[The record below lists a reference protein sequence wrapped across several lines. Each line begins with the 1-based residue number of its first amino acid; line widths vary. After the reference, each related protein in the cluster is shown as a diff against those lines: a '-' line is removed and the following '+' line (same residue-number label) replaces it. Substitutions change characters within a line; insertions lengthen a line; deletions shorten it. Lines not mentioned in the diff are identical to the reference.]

1 MALELCMELVRPL
14 KKQPLNHVITIGS
27 VQAMR
32 VVVQRQMMVQHS
44 SVVQAVLLA
53 RMEDTTIAQGWP
65 SGQPVGP
72 MISVRL
78 ESARAMGVV
87 YRRDHAPRSPR
98 QWVKRVTQ
106 IMSVPIKHVVVR
118 PRTMEPN
125 SCAVKAVPQARME
138 DTTIAQ
144 GWPSGQPVG
153 PMTSAKANIVRE
165 MEVVFKEENVN
176 PLQSR
181 RESLV
186 ARTRSVEARPVEGRQ
201 QLTMLH
207 LCVVIR
213 WSRGQA
219 MTTAIIC
226 PRDLFAGLMI
236 SVYLVQ
242 AIAKGMDM
250 GSKEASALR
259 AYSVPLAATA
269 A

>member
-1 MALELCMELVRPL
+1 MLVRLKLVRNVGLMQCARLGQSARTMLAAQVFQWELVQLQKRKP
-14 KKQPLNHVITIGS
+14 PSHVIAIGS

-44 SVVQAVLLA
+44 SVVQAVLL
-53 RMEDTTIAQGWP
+53 
-65 SGQPVGP
+65 
-72 MISVRL
+72 
-78 ESARAMGVV
+78 
-87 YRRDHAPRSPR
+87 
-98 QWVKRVTQ
+98 
-106 IMSVPIKHVVVR
+106 
-118 PRTMEPN
+118 
-125 SCAVKAVPQARME
+125 ARME

-207 LCVVIR
+207 LCVVMR

-259 AYSVPLAATA
+259 AYSDFSSDVSATGGA
-269 A
+269 EHTLSSCQYEFFCLLLNVELHSRRKNRDYIY